1 MYINYVIYTH
11 IQYIMLNVI
20 QVKSDVQMEYFTF
33 TYSFLCGNTRMALKA
48 SAPFWFDYI
57 STYMRLKLIL
67 ILLDLAL
74 KPQLW

>member
-48 SAPFWFDYI
+48 SAPF
-57 STYMRLKLIL
+57 
-67 ILLDLAL
+67 
-74 KPQLW
+74 